1 MSSTPY
7 RLLSE
12 PAEIARVAESL
23 RAELAIGLDTETT
36 GLDPHTRRPR
46 LLQVATAHEAFIF
59 DCFRLS
65 PEALRP
71 IFDLLAAPAP
81 VKIGHNVKFDAKFL
95 MRHFGVRVGGIFD
108 TYLASQLISAGDDGD
123 RHGLEPVVRR
133 FLGVDLD
140 KTAQMSDWSQEL
152 TPEQLEYAARDA
164 TILPPLRERM
174 LTRLHSLELMR
185 VAQLEFDC
193 VLAVAGMELA
203 GVHLD
208 VDRWRAL
215 IARKRIEHDAV
226 AEELQ
231 RELGAGAA
239 QMNLFGAPETINLD
253 SPAQVRDALGRLGI
267 ELEDTREWT
276 LQRLAPH
283 HPVIEKL
290 LLHRGLSRGLSSYG
304 ENILGYLNSATGRLH
319 PDFRQIGTP
328 TGRLT
333 TSSPSLQQIPH
344 TVEYRSCFRAP
355 AGRRL
360 IVADYSQIEMRILA
374 DIAGDAA
381 LLAAF
386 EAGADIHRTTAS
398 QMFGLALDAVTKS
411 QREAA
416 KGLNYGLVYGMGA
429 DGLARRLECSVPE
442 AQRLID
448 RYFAAYPQI
457 AHWLNEAAETAVRDR
472 QSRTIAGRLWKFK
485 NDPQDR
491 TELAA
496 LRRVGKNAPIQGSA
510 SDLFKHAM
518 ALLDDALLDRNAA
531 LVNSIHDELIVEC
544 DEAIADEIAELVRDR
559 MRRGVTDFLHRVP
572 VVVDVVVSD
581 EWVKK

>member
-140 KTAQMSDWSQEL
+140 KTAHMSDWSQEL

>member
-12 PAEIARVAESL
+12 PAEIARVVESL

>member
-140 KTAQMSDWSQEL
+140 KTAHMSDWSQEL

-496 LRRVGKNAPIQGSA
+496 LRRVGKNAPLQGSA